1 MLLFT
6 PIRVCA
12 LCLPSWLSR
21 KSCREEQASN
31 PESGELRY
39 AYNEAGSVVSK
50 TDANGIVTTM
60 GYDALQRP
68 LTKTYPDGTTPEV
81 SYQWDT
87 VFQGALTRV
96 ENSVTVREQLSFD
109 PMGRVLSSRQTT
121 NGSVYNFSYQ
131 YNLAGGLAQATYPA
145 GRVSQVKQKAT
156 PAAQE
161 VTVAQVT
168 QYWEHGAAQQLS
180 LGDGLVSETTL
191 FDDARL
197 QLRRIT
203 AGTVAAGNW
212 EQKLHYCG
220 SGDETQQC
228 VSNNGNILKQRGYGG
243 AENDAGA
250 IRRHRG
256 GTGRRWRRIA
266 GPEIRGIRG

>member
-1 MLLFT
+1 M
-6 PIRVCA
+6 
-12 LCLPSWLSR
+12 
-21 KSCREEQASN
+21 
-31 PESGELRY
+31 
-39 AYNEAGSVVSK
+39 VSK

-68 LTKTYPDGTTPEV
+68 LTKTYSDGTPEV

-96 ENSVTVREQLSFD
+96 QNSVTVREQLSFD

-131 YNLAGGLAQATYPA
+131 YNLAGGLAQETYPAGRQVMSCYDEA

-212 EQKLHYCG
+212 EQKLHYCCP
-220 SGDETQQC
+220 QF
-228 VSNNGNILKQRGYGG
+228 R
-243 AENDAGA
+243 
-250 IRRHRG
+250 
-256 GTGRRWRRIA
+256 GTGVWHSLPISRRKFVVQPRWR
-266 GPEIRGIRG
+266 